1 MLVAIPIRLLWSVRI
16 RPYQKGIIGVFL
28 SLNLFMVITASIR
41 ISGFNFRGKYD
52 FIWFSL
58 WQELEG
64 CVAVSMFSLTAFR
77 SVFVALE
84 SSRARREGAKKP
96 WYSSTVAAIKRNKAR
111 QPSDEEAIQEL
122 PRIPSATLT
131 GMRTF
136 IQGGRHKR
144 TSRQTTGF
152 TSTYGGEPD
161 EWPLYDSRPD
171 AEGNKR

>member
-1 MLVAIPIRLLWSVRI
+1 MA
-16 RPYQKGIIGVFL
+16 
-28 SLNLFMVITASIR
+28 ITASIR
-41 ISGFNFRGKYD
+41 VSGISFRGTLD
-52 FIWFSL
+52 ELWFYL
-58 WQELEG
+58 WQEIEA
-64 CVAVSMFSLTAFR
+64 CVAVAMISLTAFR
-77 SVFVALE
+77 SVFVASE

-131 GMRTF
+131 GMRAF

-152 TSTYGGEPD
+152 MSTYEGGSD
-161 EWPLYDSRPD
+161 EWPLY
-171 AEGNKR
+171 EGR